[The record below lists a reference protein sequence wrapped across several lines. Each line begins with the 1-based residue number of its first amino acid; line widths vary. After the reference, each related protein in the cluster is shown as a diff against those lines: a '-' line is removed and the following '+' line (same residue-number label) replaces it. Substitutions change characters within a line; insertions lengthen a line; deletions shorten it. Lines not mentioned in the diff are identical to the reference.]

1 MFNNH
6 TMKATRRPV
15 KRKSNEE
22 EVFSRKKNKSKIIK
36 FTEKRSIKKNVCRN
50 IPEPIRPSVMAT
62 LS

>member
-1 MFNNH
+1 MLNMH

-22 EVFSRKKNKSKIIK
+22 EILYKKIIK
-36 FTEKRSIKKNVCRN
+36 FTEKKSIKKNVCRN

-62 LS
+62 RL

>member
-1 MFNNH
+1 
-6 TMKATRRPV
+6 MK
-15 KRKSNEE
+15 KR
-22 EVFSRKKNKSKIIK
+22 FYIKIIK